1 MTDSQ
6 LARILKAAADPT
18 RVGILRLLL
27 QHEHAVGELADALGL
42 TVARV
47 SHHLAILR
55 AEDLI
60 VHRRQGKQVIYGA
73 RTSEA
78 PGGSPEVLALMSAIA
93 APRPETA
100 TELVVYAASDLS
112 FAFEA
117 VGRSFRAATGINV
130 RFRFMASGRLGRCLA
145 EAPEA
150 DLCVTASAQAME
162 RLASG
167 RQIDPGTSEGFA
179 QGRLMLWRRHGHPAR
194 LESVQDLL
202 RPEIPWVAI
211 PNPGHAPNGAAAVEL
226 LRQEGVWEALRPKVI
241 FSNDASQA
249 LEFADTENAGAA
261 IVSSALGS
269 RVAGHAIPLPA
280 SLHPPLDH
288 TVALTRCTLHP
299 REARAF
305 AAYLFAQPCV
315 AILRQHGFAPA
326 S

>member
-6 LARILKAAADPT
+6 LARILKAAADPI
-18 RVGILRLLL
+18 RVGILRRLL
-27 QHEHAVGELADALGL
+27 QREHAVGELADALGL

-73 RTSEA
+73 LP
-78 PGGSPEVLALMSAIA
+78 PGVSPEILALLSALA
-93 APRPETA
+93 AERPAAA
-100 TELVVYAASDLS
+100 TELVVYAASDLC
-112 FAFEA
+112 FAFEE
-117 VGRSFRAATGINV
+117 VGRSFQASTGIHV

-145 EAPEA
+145 ERPEA

-194 LESVQDLL
+194 MESVQDLL

-249 LEFADTENAGAA
+249 LQFADTENAGAA
-261 IVSSALGS
+261 IVSAALGS

-280 SLHPPLDH
+280 ALHPPLDH
-288 TVALTRCTLHP
+288 TVALTRSTLHP